1 MEPLKTMKTKLTSR
15 KFWAAVVGVIMGVAT
30 VFGLDDGVISTVAG
44 SVMTIA
50 SILGY
55 ILTEGI
61 IDKTRLDNE
70 TAKDTIKGST
80 TETEFNDKGEVT
92 KTTTHYE

>member
-1 MEPLKTMKTKLTSR
+1 MEPLKTLKTKLTSR

-30 VFGLDDGVISTVAG
+30 VFGLDEGVISTVAG
-44 SVMTIA
+44 SVMTVA

-61 IDKTRLDNE
+61 IDKTRIDN
-70 TAKDTIKGST
+70 DLMRGSVH
-80 TETEFNDKGEVT
+80 ETEFNDKGEVA

>member
-1 MEPLKTMKTKLTSR
+1 MELLKTLKTKLTSR

-30 VFGLDDGVISTVAG
+30 VFGLDEGVISTVAG

-55 ILTEGI
+55 ILTEGL
-61 IDKTRLDNE
+61 IDKTRIDN
-70 TAKDTIKGST
+70 DLLRGSVH
-80 TETEFNDKGEVT
+80 ETEFSDKGEIT
-92 KTTTHYE
+92 KTTTRYE